1 MALGNKQ
8 EYNIDH
14 EKMFTPIAK
23 MIAIRT
29 ILAIATSK
37 SWSSHQMVVKSAFL
51 HGDLKEEIYV
61 KRPSVLHKGCT

>member
-1 MALGNKQ
+1 
-8 EYNIDH
+8 
-14 EKMFTPIAK
+14 MFTPIAK

-61 KRPSVLHKGCT
+61 KHPSVLHKGCT